1 MKIGNDVLA
10 IAGHNPANA
19 MTPTGIVRQWLADA
33 RSVGHSL
40 ATAREVIL
48 SVVQQRCDRGSGKGK
63 APKWFNVPVSEA
75 IRSGCVSHGVSTEIV
90 DKPIKDA
97 WRDHVN
103 FRAKRGEKSKS
114 YAEFAAEWRQRNAA

>member
-19 MTPTGIVRQWLADA
+19 MAPTGIVRQWLADA

-40 ATAREVIL
+40 TTAREVIL

-63 APKWFNVPVSEA
+63 APAWFNVPVSDA
-75 IRSGCVSHGVSTEIV
+75 IRTGTISASGIQREPVQ
-90 DKPIKDA
+90 KP
-97 WRDHVN
+97 
-103 FRAKRGEKSKS
+103 KSRQQQ
-114 YAEFAAEWRQRNAA
+114 AAETWASVPDIEGV